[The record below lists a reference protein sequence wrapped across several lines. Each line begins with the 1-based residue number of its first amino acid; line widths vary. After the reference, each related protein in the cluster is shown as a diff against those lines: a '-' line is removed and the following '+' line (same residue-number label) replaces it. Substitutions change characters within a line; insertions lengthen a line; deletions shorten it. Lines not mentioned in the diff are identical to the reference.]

1 MKCRIIKRIYVD
13 NRVCYVIQ
21 QKGWLLGWRDAW
33 LNSWCG
39 ASCTDSFSTLKEAEK
54 NLCYFD
60 DSICKE
66 EVILTKE

>member
-1 MKCRIIKRIYVD
+1 MKCRIIKRICVD